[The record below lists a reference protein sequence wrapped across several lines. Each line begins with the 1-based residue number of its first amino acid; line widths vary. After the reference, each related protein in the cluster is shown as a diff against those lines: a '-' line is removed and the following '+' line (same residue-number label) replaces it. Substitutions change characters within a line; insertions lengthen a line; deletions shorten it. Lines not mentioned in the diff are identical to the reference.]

1 MRRLVILVLMLA
13 LALANGPAMAAAMCA
28 HADVDA
34 HVSAREGGDGM
45 AARAALAEEVAGK
58 SVSRHEA
65 TPDSAAAALAG
76 CILPRAPEAPFR
88 LFCATAPPAPMGV
101 AILAGRSEP
110 PLLKPPPLA

>member
-1 MRRLVILVLMLA
+1 MHRLLTLLLMLA

-58 SVSRHEA
+58 SVSRHKA

-76 CILPRAPEAPFR
+76 CILPSTPEPPFR
-88 LFCATAPPAPMGV
+88 LFCATAPPAQMDV